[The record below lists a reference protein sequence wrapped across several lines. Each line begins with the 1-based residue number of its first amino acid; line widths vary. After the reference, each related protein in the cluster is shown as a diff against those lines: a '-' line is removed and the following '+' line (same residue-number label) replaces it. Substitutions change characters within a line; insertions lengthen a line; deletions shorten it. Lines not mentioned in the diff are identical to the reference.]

1 MVIAFGV
8 TKIASSMSKVI
19 LSILCFYT
27 CVLVQ
32 AQTVTVKEKK
42 EKVRGESAEGYST
55 ELEGKKD
62 EVSLAWSKFLK
73 DLGKVKNPGGL
84 ITIAEPA
91 IGGTVYT
98 KGILYAS
105 TDGNDERASVWIGL
119 LDGEWVV
126 NDIEIVNKE
135 LDKLVYRFGIKF
147 YRDKIQTQIDEAQR
161 AIDAVEKQKQ
171 RLTNQNK
178 DLNIKL
184 GNNEQEKIHL
194 EKATEVNKLEHAVLL
209 QKIENNKKSQDSVA
223 LAGEQI
229 KKVIELHK
237 ERQRKVN

>member
-1 MVIAFGV
+1 MN
-8 TKIASSMSKVI
+8 KII
-19 LSILCFYT
+19 LSFFCFVT
-27 CVLVQ
+27 LTLQ

-42 EKVRGESAEGYST
+42 EKVRGETAKGYST

-62 EVSLAWSKFLK
+62 DVSIAWARFLK

-84 ITIAEPA
+84 ITLTEPA

-105 TDGNDERASVWIGL
+105 TDGSDEKATVWIGL

-135 LDKLVYRFGIKF
+135 LEKLVYRFGIKF
-147 YRDKIQTQIDEAQR
+147 YRDKIQAQIDEAQR
-161 AIDAVEKQKQ
+161 AFEAVEKQKQ
-171 RLTNQNK
+171 RLINQNK

-194 EKATEVNKLEHAVLL
+194 EKSTEVNKLEHAVLL

-223 LAGEQI
+223 ITGEQI
-229 KKVIELHK
+229 KKVVEMHK